1 MQERL
6 AQVEDWEQEQLTQ
19 ELLLLLEEGGKA
31 ARKVLRIRSKGQEV
45 TRCQEEE
52 GRAWDAIK

>member
-1 MQERL
+1 MERI

-19 ELLLLLEEGGKA
+19 ELLLLLEERGEA
-31 ARKVLRIRSKGQEV
+31 ARKVLRSRSKGQEV

-52 GRAWDAIK
+52 GRAWDAIQ

>member
-1 MQERL
+1 MEGWL
-6 AQVEDWEQEQLTQ
+6 QEQLTH
-19 ELLLLLEEGGKA
+19 ELLLLLEEGGEA
-31 ARKVLRIRSKGQEV
+31 ARKMLRRRSKGQEV